1 MKAKYDNLISVF
13 SPVREVHPGNVH
25 PVLDELQEDLRG
37 PADGSDGAD
46 DAREPH
52 LVGGGVHVE
61 AGEVLDVGGA
71 LARHL
76 LARPRIALL
85 EDGIRLPGVIS
96 VGHPELETGE
106 S

>member
-1 MKAKYDNLISVF
+1 MSVF

-61 AGEVLDVGGA
+61 VGDILDVGVALPGA
-71 LARHL
+71 L
-76 LARPRIALL
+76 LARGNIALL
-85 EDGIRLPGVIS
+85 QDGLKM
-96 VGHPELETGE
+96 ETF
-106 S
+106 